1 MGKRM
6 KIGLALGG
14 GGARGLAH
22 IGVLKVL
29 EENGIIPDIIC
40 GTSIGAVVGGKYA
53 HIPSWRVV
61 WEDVVRAIEGEAF
74 KKAGMELFEEEED
87 ERKNP
92 FQEFLKVVEKGILYS
107 RAIASTSLVSLK
119 AYMEAVKDFFGRDFL
134 IEETR
139 IPFAAV
145 ATDLIKGA
153 EVIITRGSM
162 VKAVAASAAIPGI
175 FPPIKW
181 HDFLL
186 VDGGWTEVL
195 PATCARLLGADFV
208 IGVWIGRDISEF
220 SGVSNSFEVVS
231 RADEITRH
239 YLGVLRKS
247 ECDFIIEP
255 DVGKFVWSEFD
266 KKEEIFVRGEEA
278 AEERIGEL
286 KKKLKQENLKK
297 LFRSRKRKIPE
308 HFKIEIAKPDFL
320 KKEE

>member
-1 MGKRM
+1 MGEKM

-22 IGVLKVL
+22 IGVLKIL
-29 EENGIIPDIIC
+29 EENGIKPDIIC
-40 GTSIGAVVGGKYA
+40 GTSIGAIVGGKYA
-53 HIPSWRVV
+53 HIPSWRIV

-74 KKAGMELFEEEED
+74 KKAGMELFAEEEG
-87 ERKNP
+87 RKNP

-107 RAIASTSLVSLK
+107 RAIASTSLVSPK
-119 AYMEAVKDFFGRDFL
+119 AYMEAIKDFFGQDFL

-145 ATDLIKGA
+145 ATDLITGA

-175 FPPIKW
+175 FPPVKW

-186 VDGGWTEVL
+186 IDGGWTEIL
-195 PATCARLLGADFV
+195 PATCARLMGADFV
-208 IGVWIGRDISEF
+208 IGVWIGKDISEF
-220 SGVSNSFEVVS
+220 AGVNNSFEVVS

-239 YLGVLRKS
+239 YLGVLRKK

-266 KKEEIFVRGEEA
+266 KKDEIFVKGEKAA
-278 AEERIGEL
+278 AETMKEL
-286 KKKLKQENLKK
+286 KKKLKQEKLKRK
-297 LFRSRKRKIPE
+297 IFKNKKRKIPE
-308 HFKIEIAKPDFL
+308 QFKIEIAKPDFAED
-320 KKEE
+320 KK